1 MTETY
6 TPNSSPWFSKLF
18 ECLYLYV
25 AIASFIYMSI
35 GILSDVR
42 NYEGRYLMLFL
53 YCGAGAVILSI
64 GFSIWWHLREK
75 KEHINSAL
83 WHAWLRGILRYYLA
97 YEMSIYGFAKI
108 LRTQFFP
115 MYFRD
120 DITVGSLSGFD
131 LTWNYFGYSYSFAV
145 ILGLFQIGGGILLL
159 FRRTSLLGVCIL
171 LPVMVNIV
179 LINMFYHI
187 AVGAFI
193 NSIIITI
200 GLLYLLLLKW
210 EDLISVFFNA
220 AAVLPP
226 VRLSLL
232 KPFIKLLVIAVAFG
246 TIYSYVYRR
255 PASIF
260 AGKWKVYQF
269 IRNGKVISGNDWLTN
284 PNSWCYIYIEET
296 GNVLMSPNPYVFD
309 RERVRQADYQY
320 DDKTHIMK
328 LIFAHVDTQKVMV
341 SHYTGTAMQWNTVL
355 DDSTL
360 QLKLIKADKP
370 ERR

>member
-6 TPNSSPWFSKLF
+6 TPNPSPWFSKLF
-18 ECLYLYV
+18 ECLYLY
-25 AIASFIYMSI
+25 IATTNFVYMFIS
-35 GILSDVR
+35 ILSDVR
-42 NYEGRYLMLFL
+42 NYEGLYLTLFL
-53 YCGAGAVILSI
+53 YSGTGAVILSI

-75 KEHINSAL
+75 KKYINSAL
-83 WHAWLRGILRYYLA
+83 WHAWLRGVLRYYLA
-97 YEMSIYGFAKI
+97 YEISTYGFAKI

-120 DITVGSLSGFD
+120 DATVGSLSGFD

-200 GLLYLLLLKW
+200 GLLYLLMLKRK
-210 EDLISVFFNA
+210 ELVSVFFNA

-226 VRLSLL
+226 VRLSFLKPLL
-232 KPFIKLLVIAVAFG
+232 KLLMIAGAFG
-246 TIYSYVYRR
+246 TIYSYVYRQ
-255 PASIF
+255 PASTF

-269 IRNGKVISGNDWLTN
+269 IINGKVVSGNDWLTN
-284 PNSWCYIYIEET
+284 PNSWCYIYIEGT
-296 GNVLMSPNPYVFD
+296 GNVFMSPNPYVFD
-309 RERVRQADYQY
+309 QERARQADYKY

-328 LIFAHVDTQKVMV
+328 LIFAHVDTEKVTV

-360 QLKLIKADKP
+360 QLKLIKVDKQ
-370 ERR
+370 EHQ